1 VLFDNILSNQASV
14 LFYTKLVDNINYQ
27 TPMVILLPSLTER
40 IKNAL
45 SVFRVSK
52 ETIFH
57 YSALFGIFIVAL
69 LIRAYPI
76 IAYGYSI
83 RAYDPFVQ
91 LLATMMIEKYGPE
104 FLFTTVDYNTWYP
117 WGRSWTALYLG
128 IPLIAATIHKLLL
141 FFGINVDIIVVAA
154 FIAPLFGALTVFVAY
169 GIASEIKS
177 KRAGLFA
184 AFLTAVSPGMIQRTI
199 AGFFDN
205 EAVGIFL
212 VLLTILLFIMAS
224 KRGSVPIALLSGIV
238 MGILG
243 WTWGIYRYI
252 YGLLALYVLV
262 LLIIRKLNT
271 NVALTYSISMSLG
284 LGMTAILPRNYGILL
299 SLEGIMVLG
308 VLALVIIEELSLY
321 LSQILAGGR
330 REAYVKLLIGGVI
343 VVSIGLIWLYI
354 TGQLAPLAS
363 KFASVINP
371 ALRNALP
378 TFSSV
383 SENQPAAWGV
393 IFMGAFITVLF
404 APIGIYYSF
413 EKREF
418 AQVLLALM
426 ILTGFYFS
434 ASISRY
440 IALGAPL
447 LAVGAGVGIDYLL
460 DPFARVLRGEW
471 IIHRIKPVRVKLGE
485 PTLPRGEAFATYLLI
500 ALLLSLSV
508 HNCVISVTSPTVG
521 FGRYDIN
528 PAELTIFNYLRMHA
542 SPTDVVLSWWDY
554 GYRLRVYSNVTV
566 LADNGTNN
574 STQMGVVGSMLML
587 PEEKSIELMKKYNVK
602 YVVVYG
608 VDLYKAIWMIKIA
621 DKHAPEFNVTE
632 KEYFDSDEGRYKE
645 PFFHSVLWRLITFK
659 ESESQVK
666 SWVTQ
671 LGVSELKDR
680 SGEFVPSTLLYFRLL
695 VNAKSGYMMVKLYE
709 VIYRDPLLP
718 PDNPQEKPSVNI
730 TGYSMKAEPSRAS
743 IAHPLRIEPSLR
755 NVVTHALYITCQLP
769 ENRKFD
775 IF

>member
-1 VLFDNILSNQASV
+1 
-14 LFYTKLVDNINYQ
+14 
-27 TPMVILLPSLTER
+27 MVILLPSLIER
-40 IKNAL
+40 IKNVL
-45 SVFRVSK
+45 SVFRISK

-57 YSALFGIFIVAL
+57 YSALIGIFIVAL

-83 RAYDPFVQ
+83 RAYDPFIQ
-91 LLATMMIEKYGPE
+91 LLATMMIEKNGPE

-117 WGRSWTALYLG
+117 WGRSWTALYIG
-128 IPLIAATIHKLLL
+128 IPLTAATIHKLLL
-141 FFGINVDIIVVAA
+141 FFGINVDIIIVAT

-224 KRGSVPIALLSGIV
+224 KRGSVPLALLSGV
-238 MGILG
+238 TMGILG

-252 YGLLALYVLV
+252 YGLLALYAFV
-262 LLIIRKLNT
+262 LLITRKLNT
-271 NVALTYSISMSLG
+271 NVALTYSISMTLG

-308 VLALVIIEELSLY
+308 VLALIIIEELSLY

-330 REAYVKLLIGGVI
+330 REAYIGLLIGGSI
-343 VVSIGLIWLYI
+343 AVSIGLIWLYL

-378 TFSSV
+378 AFSSV

-393 IFMGAFITVLF
+393 IFMGAFVTVLF
-404 APIGIYYSF
+404 APIGVYYSF

-418 AQVLLALM
+418 TQILLALM

-485 PTLPRGEAFATYLLI
+485 PMLPRGEAFATYLLI

-528 PAELTIFNYLRMHA
+528 PAELTVFNYLRMHA

-587 PEEKSIELMKKYNVK
+587 PEEKSIELMKKYNVR
-602 YVVVYG
+602 YIVVYG

-621 DKHAPEFNVTE
+621 EKHAPEFNITE
-632 KEYFDSDEGRYKE
+632 KDYFNSQEGRYKE
-645 PFFHSVLWRLITFK
+645 PFFHSVLWELLTFREPK
-659 ESESQVK
+659 NRVENWVK
-666 SWVTQ
+666 S
-671 LGVSELKDR
+671 LGESKLEDR
-680 SGEFVPSTLLYFRLL
+680 ALEFITSSLTYFRLL
-695 VNAKSGYMMVKLYE
+695 VDAKQGYMLVKLYE

-718 PDNPQEKPSVNI
+718 PKNPQEQTSANV
-730 TGYSMKAEPSRAS
+730 TGYSTEISSSQAS
-743 IAHPLRIEPSLR
+743 ITHLQTTELSSKSIEAR
-755 NVVTHALYITCQLP
+755 ALYIIYQ
-769 ENRKFD
+769 
-775 IF
+775 